1 MNNTE
6 AAVTAVF
13 IEAGW
18 APHFGIGG
26 YARQSGS
33 GWLVGGAPDPAQ
45 PMRSHLKITAKVPDG
60 PDTPDDPVE
69 AARVLVRLHGRG
81 VVAPAPE
88 QMEAV
93 EHEAVAEPGAEAQP
107 QAHESDAGGVYGDAQ
122 ELHAPLPEADDG
134 EADEAST
141 GTDLS
146 APVSGFGADLGA
158 DILDAEYDAAAL
170 GLPAPDHLEDF
181 APDPIKHPEPPS
193 AGAFIFGDSLDHDR
207 LIRQGQIQ
215 NHADMLADAVRAQTG
230 FNDNEF
236 HAVQSHVVTNLNQAG
251 AYTGG
256 DEALYARFVALSE
269 TRARLSYID
278 AHRKT
283 QIDFI
288 RQANHQQVSEF
299 DPTEGWP

>member
-1 MNNTE
+1 MTDTATE
-6 AAVTAVF
+6 IAAVF
-13 IEAGW
+13 IAAGW
-18 APHFGIGG
+18 APHFGIDG
-26 YARQSGS
+26 YARQSGG
-33 GWLVGGAPDPAQ
+33 GWLVGGAPDPAK
-45 PMRSHLKITAKVPDG
+45 PLRSHLKITAKVPDG

-81 VVAPAPE
+81 VVEVSVAPE
-88 QMEAV
+88 SEADNSFS
-93 EHEAVAEPGAEAQP
+93 HETATEPSAQTQP
-107 QAHESDAGGVYGDAQ
+107 PADTSDALDAYVDAQ
-122 ELHAPLPEADDG
+122 ELPVPLLEADGG
-134 EADEAST
+134 EASEASA

-146 APVSGFGADLGA
+146 APTSDLGA
-158 DILDAEYDAAAL
+158 DILDAEYDEAAL
-170 GLPAPDHLEDF
+170 GLPAPEPQDF
-181 APDPIKHPEPPS
+181 APDEIKHPEPPG

-215 NHADMLADAVRAQTG
+215 NHADMLADAVRALTG

-251 AYTGG
+251 GYTGG
-256 DEALYARFVALSE
+256 DESLYARFVALSE

>member
-45 PMRSHLKITAKVPDG
+45 PMRSHLKITAKAPDA

-81 VVAPAPE
+81 VVEVSVAPAR
-88 QMEAV
+88 EA
-93 EHEAVAEPGAEAQP
+93 EDSFAHETVDAQAGAEVEAE
-107 QAHESDAGGVYGDAQ
+107 ATRDASRDDEQSAGEVSARG
-122 ELHAPLPEADDG
+122 LPEVAGVVGD
-134 EADEAST
+134 ST
-141 GTDLS
+141 PS
-146 APVSGFGADLGA
+146 LGA
-158 DILDAEYDAAAL
+158 EILDADYDEAAL
-170 GLPAPDHLEDF
+170 GLPAPELEDF
-181 APDPIKHPEPPS
+181 APDPIKHPEPPG

-256 DEALYARFVALSE
+256 DEAVYARFVALSE

>member
-1 MNNTE
+1 MTEINVNDTEDDTE
-6 AAVTAVF
+6 AAVAAVF

-18 APHFGIGG
+18 APHFGIDG
-26 YARQSGS
+26 YARRSGG

-81 VVAPAPE
+81 VVEVSVAPESEADNSFAYEAVDTQTSEAPAAKDARSVV
-88 QMEAV
+88 EASR
-93 EHEAVAEPGAEAQP
+93 EY
-107 QAHESDAGGVYGDAQ
+107 D
-122 ELHAPLPEADDG
+122 
-134 EADEAST
+134 DEAITPAHSIR
-141 GTDLS
+141 
-146 APVSGFGADLGA
+146 AVDLGA
-158 DILDAEYDAAAL
+158 DILDAEYDEAAL
-170 GLPAPDHLEDF
+170 GLPAPELEDF
-181 APDPIKHPEPPS
+181 APDPIKHPEPPG